1 MNSNAIGLHVK
12 YYDYLGID
20 RFGTIVAV
28 EPTNMYGSDI
38 FYVYI
43 EDENMDYNIHEDII
57 NGTRIKYAELRL
69 SIEVYI
75 DNERRKL

>member
-20 RFGTIVAV
+20 RYGKIIAV
-28 EPTNMYGSDI
+28 ERSNMNPDD

-43 EDENMDYNIHEDII
+43 EDEVPEYNIHEDMVNGVII
-57 NGTRIKYAELRL
+57 RYTEIRL
-69 SIEVYI
+69 SQDVYI
-75 DNERRKL
+75 DNERSKL